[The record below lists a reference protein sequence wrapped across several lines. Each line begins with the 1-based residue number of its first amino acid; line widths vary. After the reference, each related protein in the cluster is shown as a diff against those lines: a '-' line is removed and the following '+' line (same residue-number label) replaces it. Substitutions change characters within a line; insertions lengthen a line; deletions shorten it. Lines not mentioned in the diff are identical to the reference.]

1 MAQLN
6 FYALSDSRYE
16 DETERLTVVCRIA
29 DKAYGL
35 GHRIYIYA
43 ASQAQAQQLD
53 SLLWHFKPSS
63 FLPHQLS
70 TDYNENK
77 VCISHI
83 EPSNTFTDVVINLSP
98 AAVTSPQRLVRLNEL
113 VGPDDASLQAGRE
126 HFRTYK
132 AQGLEIETH
141 KL

>member
-16 DETERLTVVCRIA
+16 NEVERLTLVCRIA

-35 GHRIYIYA
+35 GHRIYIYT
-43 ASQAQAQQLD
+43 ASQAQASQLD

-63 FLPHQLS
+63 FLPHQVGS
-70 TDYNENK
+70 EFDQSK
-77 VCISHI
+77 ICISHI
-83 EPSNTFTDVVINLSP
+83 EPNHGFTDVVINLSA

-113 VGPDDASLQAGRE
+113 VGPDNASLQAGRD

-141 KL
+141 KI